1 MEPRPYQAEAFDAAR
16 KANVVM
22 VGATGVGKTLVSL
35 MLIRDFYF
43 EDARRRESK
52 NHKWCIFLC
61 PTQELVFQQAKSAQI
76 FTGVRC
82 GPYVGKD
89 LDYWGVKKWKEEM
102 DNKEVLVMTPNAL
115 LNLLHRGNEY
125 LSLKDVG
132 VLVFDECH
140 KARKKH
146 PYARVMAFYLELRK
160 NRGPLP
166 KVFGMTASPT
176 IECVEVLQCKA
187 YVCEDDLIEE
197 FQANAD
203 WELLSYEAVVGPVLF
218 SYQHLGLWC
227 AMRHIRVAENLP
239 DRSRITRTK
248 KVVLQLTQHL
258 TESPLGLAVCGIER
272 APRSSSP
279 AVPGIDGRGASKGV
293 CDGGLPV
300 PRRGGSAGGRRAD
313 GGVALRPL
321 AGTPDDPMEED
332 GEEREG
338 KDLDGVE
345 AQNKGGGSA
354 ASGVGAAGWG
364 MTPGRVITLVKTLL
378 RVSEQW
384 GDEAK
389 NFRCMVFVERR
400 ATARVL
406 SAFLSHSLSGRF
418 CCGFVVGRANA
429 RGDDFGRSRMAQ
441 TINMFRAGEVQILV
455 TTDAC
460 SEGIDV
466 PECNLVV
473 SMDKIKTSRSLIHT
487 RGRARS
493 KGGKFV
499 IMVED
504 GDDMERDRVSL
515 MLMES
520 EDIKRFQLGHE
531 KASVRVPLRHSHPN
545 MVHHIESS
553 GAVVDMDMATPLMNQ
568 ALSAVGCDFHP
579 LLICRLELPS
589 FMGMPTIDTA
599 MLADEHFWS
608 KSQARSAVSF
618 LAVVQMLEKGY
629 IDKRLN
635 PTRGKAAWLR
645 PRSGGGE
652 GSPHQGQ
659 DEAKSPEADAPSET
673 AATAGSPPFPGAF
686 GDGSQGEGDVQPG
699 GPGAPGIGPA
709 AAGAGF
715 AVWEGARTRG
725 CYEDDPGPKRRMRV
739 YCFRT
744 SAKEGEE
751 GEEGEEEDEEVLV
764 EEEEHEADMRSFHP
778 KLKVDLGRG
787 PGKGLGPRLFV
798 GLASAAPLPLTASQ
812 AAKVGIVDSFD
823 VDLNPA
829 QMAAIVQWHKETVGM
844 AALYEIPHQMMQT
857 PLNDP
862 AKSPFRVSVLAV
874 PVDYGDD
881 GPAGD
886 GVVKIDWPAIEAANA
901 GVHLP
906 DKTDETT
913 TTLEI
918 YLRRCLESDQGPY
931 AGLPC
936 ETITPHDAGRMGR
949 VKGVLAVGHGVR
961 KPDYDAADK
970 SQRLLLGVPAPALKH
985 SFAQHLVRGEK
996 VMDPDA
1002 GVRSRVK
1009 VKRPSK
1015 KSLEDDG
1022 QVDGAMGVTEKGE
1035 DNPEERGDAPSP
1047 AADAAGTEQQGG
1059 DAEDKEEEEDND
1071 DEITVSMQESDD
1083 GGDDDAMVVEA
1094 PVERPA
1100 ASSESAAG
1108 EMAVEAAIVPR
1119 MFDLER
1125 QLLCFVLHESLF
1137 LPALQTSLYHRNP
1150 PGADKSS
1157 NDKLL
1162 PVNERLETLGDAW
1175 LNYYAGFVVFQD
1187 KPVLMEEGMMTLLR
1201 KNVVSNARLLKC
1213 ADGRGLREFMYPP
1226 RSILGR
1232 PFDMWSP
1239 SLLPLPPPV
1248 KASKKTIA
1256 DVVEALL
1263 GAALVAGG
1271 NRSAAYIMEWLGL
1284 AAASAAATAAAAGE
1298 DPAAPPLPEVYV
1310 ATKPSARLMGNIRLL
1325 EKRLGYTFRYP
1336 WLCMQAITHPSWT
1349 INDIP
1354 PGTVPAQ
1361 DYQRL
1366 EFLGD
1371 AVLGWMV
1378 TAHLYFAS
1386 SAFTPAEL
1394 TRIKVTSSCVCNAS
1408 LWVIALRLDVHH
1420 VLRASPKILGHIHA
1434 FIENNGV
1441 SGTGTAPKHPADVLE
1456 ALIGA
1461 VFIDSSCCMNASLL
1475 LEGAPPRM
1483 SMRTKAWADMAFAVT
1498 MISLVAASCARTA
1511 RPQTRGTVMVVVSP
1525 RWPWKVPRQTMRT
1538 DREFTRLE
1546 GPSHSESAA
1555 AGV

>member
-1 MEPRPYQAEAFDAAR
+1 
-16 KANVVM
+16 
-22 VGATGVGKTLVSL
+22 
-35 MLIRDFYF
+35 
-43 EDARRRESK
+43 
-52 NHKWCIFLC
+52 
-61 PTQELVFQQAKSAQI
+61 
-76 FTGVRC
+76 
-82 GPYVGKD
+82 
-89 LDYWGVKKWKEEM
+89 
-102 DNKEVLVMTPNAL
+102 
-115 LNLLHRGNEY
+115 
-125 LSLKDVG
+125 
-132 VLVFDECH
+132 
-140 KARKKH
+140 
-146 PYARVMAFYLELRK
+146 
-160 NRGPLP
+160 
-166 KVFGMTASPT
+166 
-176 IECVEVLQCKA
+176 
-187 YVCEDDLIEE
+187 
-197 FQANAD
+197 
-203 WELLSYEAVVGPVLF
+203 
-218 SYQHLGLWC
+218 
-227 AMRHIRVAENLP
+227 
-239 DRSRITRTK
+239 
-248 KVVLQLTQHL
+248 
-258 TESPLGLAVCGIER
+258 
-272 APRSSSP
+272 
-279 AVPGIDGRGASKGV
+279 
-293 CDGGLPV
+293 
-300 PRRGGSAGGRRAD
+300 
-313 GGVALRPL
+313 
-321 AGTPDDPMEED
+321 
-332 GEEREG
+332 
-338 KDLDGVE
+338 
-345 AQNKGGGSA
+345 
-354 ASGVGAAGWG
+354 
-364 MTPGRVITLVKTLL
+364 
-378 RVSEQW
+378 
-384 GDEAK
+384 
-389 NFRCMVFVERR
+389 
-400 ATARVL
+400 
-406 SAFLSHSLSGRF
+406 
-418 CCGFVVGRANA
+418 
-429 RGDDFGRSRMAQ
+429 
-441 TINMFRAGEVQILV
+441 
-455 TTDAC
+455 
-460 SEGIDV
+460 
-466 PECNLVV
+466 
-473 SMDKIKTSRSLIHT
+473 
-487 RGRARS
+487 
-493 KGGKFV
+493 
-499 IMVED
+499 
-504 GDDMERDRVSL
+504 
-515 MLMES
+515 
-520 EDIKRFQLGHE
+520 
-531 KASVRVPLRHSHPN
+531 

-579 LLICRLELPS
+579 LLPSFKCRLELPS
-589 FMGMPTIDTA
+589 FLGMPTIDTEV
-599 MLADEHFWS
+599 LVDEHFWS
-608 KSQARSAVSF
+608 KSQARAAVSF

-635 PTRGKAAWLR
+635 PTRTKDRLVDR
-645 PRSGGGE
+645 NSNNDNSGSTNGT
-652 GSPHQGQ
+652 P
-659 DEAKSPEADAPSET
+659 EAESPEADVPGET
-673 AATAGSPPFPGAF
+673 AATATAGSPPSSPGVV
-686 GDGSQGEGDVQPG
+686 GNEDEEGDDVPPG
-699 GPGAPGIGPA
+699 GPSAPGIGPA

-739 YCFRT
+739 YCFR
-744 SAKEGEE
+744 SPAGEAEGWE
-751 GEEGEEEDEEVLV
+751 GGEEEEDEEVLV

-787 PGKGLGPRLFV
+787 PGKGLGPRMFV
-798 GLASAAPLPLTASQ
+798 GLACAAPLPLTASQ
-812 AAKVGIVDSFD
+812 AAKVGILDSFD

-844 AALYEIPHQMMQT
+844 AALYEIPHQMTQT

-862 AKSPFRVSVLAV
+862 AKSPFRVSGVIAV

-886 GVVKIDWPAIEAANA
+886 GVLKIDWPAIEAANA

-906 DKTDETT
+906 DKTDEDHKTCRFYFILEKTT

-1009 VKRPSK
+1009 VRRSSK
-1015 KSLEDDG
+1015 KTLEDDG
-1022 QVDGAMGVTEKGE
+1022 QADGAVDSTADVTGKGE
-1035 DNPEERGDAPSP
+1035 ENPEEAGDAPSP
-1047 AADAAGTEQQGG
+1047 AAGAAETEQQDGG
-1059 DAEDKEEEEDND
+1059 AEGKEEEEEDND
-1071 DEITVSMQESDD
+1071 DEDRVSMQESDD
-1083 GGDDDAMVVEA
+1083 EGDDAMVVEA
-1094 PVERPA
+1094 PVARPA
-1100 ASSESAAG
+1100 ASADEVG
-1108 EMAVEAAIVPR
+1108 VEVAIVPR

-1137 LPALQTSLYHRNP
+1137 LPALQTSLYHRAP
-1150 PGADKSS
+1150 PGADNSS
-1157 NDKLL
+1157 NNNLL

-1175 LNYYAGFVVFQD
+1175 LNYYAGFVQD

-1284 AAASAAATAAAAGE
+1284 PTLESAAAAAAAGE
-1298 DPAAPPLPEVYV
+1298 DPAAHLSEATASAAVYV
-1310 ATKPSARLMGNIRLL
+1310 ETKPSARLMGNIRLL

-1475 LEGAPPRM
+1475 LAGAPPRM
-1483 SMRTKAWADMAFAVT
+1483 PTTTKAWAEMALAVT
-1498 MISLVAASCARTA
+1498 MMLRLTVSCAKTA
-1511 RPQTRGTVMVVVSP
+1511 RPQRRGMGTVVVSP
-1525 RWPWKVPRQTMRT
+1525 RWPWKVPKQMTRS
-1538 DREFTRLE
+1538 DSEFTTL
-1546 GPSHSESAA
+1546 
-1555 AGV
+1555 